1 MLVRSMTANQ
11 PIDYARAES
20 ADVVRKKFRRRVV
33 TFLVATVVVVVIGG
47 GWVHAARVGGFS
59 IGNFYSYSMR
69 AAGMGEIV
77 ELPGPEREDLGP
89 ENWLYGR
96 TIGDSTVGVW
106 LTQFNR
112 VSWPKWNVTIRYRTL
127 FILAMIPWIITLIRL
142 IRSWRRKRMAQ
153 SAGMS

>member
-1 MLVRSMTANQ
+1 MLIHSMTDKP

-106 LTQFNR
+106 LTQFNS
-112 VSWPKWNVTIRYRTL
+112 VSWTGGVSVRSIRPPAARSSTSRSTCGQTACVAPAPKRAAIG
-127 FILAMIPWIITLIRL
+127 
-142 IRSWRRKRMAQ
+142 
-153 SAGMS
+153 SA